1 MNRQRYALSLI
12 FISSLLASPAAWS
25 QQSKSKSG
33 ERTQSINFEDELIQG
48 DVKKPDLLYLLQKRD
63 FNFKRLIKLRD
74 NFLPEM
80 NQTAEDIGR
89 GNMGTNGSRK

>member
-1 MNRQRYALSLI
+1 M
-12 FISSLLASPAAWS
+12 AWC
-25 QQSKSKSG
+25 QQSKPKSG

-80 NQTAEDIGR
+80 NQTAEDVGR
-89 GNMGTNGSRK
+89 GNTGTNGSRK